1 MKNYTKFFTFT
12 LGISIL
18 VTMFTQVNVLAER
31 NVSPQ
36 LVRILELSENSECPS
51 DERKLSVPTLN
62 GHSYPA
68 CILFYAAVD
77 VDDGSTLRTWNFTE
91 GKGNRYVSGKLKK
104 GQTVYVIMSNKVL
117 GKQPAVLIGIPEED
131 NGDPVR
137 FATVELRYLR
147 YLR

>member
-1 MKNYTKFFTFT
+1 MKNYTKLFAFT
-12 LGISIL
+12 LGISTL

-51 DERKLSVPTLN
+51 DERKLRVPTFN
-62 GHSYPA
+62 NHSYPA

-77 VDDGSTLRTWNFTE
+77 VDDSSTLRTWNFNS
-91 GKGNRYVSGKLKK
+91 KGNRYVSGKLKK
-104 GQTVYVIMSNKVL
+104 DQTVYVIMSNNVL

-131 NGDPVR
+131 NGSPAR
-137 FATVELRYLR
+137 FTTVELRYLR